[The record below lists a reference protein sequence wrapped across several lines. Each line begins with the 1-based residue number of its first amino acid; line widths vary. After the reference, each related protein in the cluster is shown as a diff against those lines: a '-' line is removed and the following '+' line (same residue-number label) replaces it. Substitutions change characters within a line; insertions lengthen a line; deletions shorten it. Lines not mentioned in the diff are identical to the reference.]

1 MEAATMPRPRFNK
14 LSAPK
19 RERILEAA
27 AREFAAHGYEGAS
40 LNQILAEAE
49 ISKGAAYYYFDDKA
63 DLYATAVA
71 HYAAGQMADL
81 PQMLAGLTAETFWP
95 TLHLMYRQQFR
106 AAQEQPWVLGLVKSA
121 ARLTPAQVT
130 EMGLADTFGQLY
142 DFLTQLVGQGQQLGV
157 IRTDLPQTLLIQ
169 LFMNLDD
176 ALDQWLLANWPALS
190 AAEIE
195 QIAAKTLAGMERLLA
210 PQ

>member
-1 MEAATMPRPRFNK
+1 MPRPRFKK
-14 LSAPK
+14 LSAQK
-19 RERILEAA
+19 QERILEAA

-63 DLYATAVA
+63 DLYATSVA

-81 PQMLAGLTAETFWP
+81 PQMLAGLTAETYWP
-95 TLHLMYRQQFR
+95 TLHLMYRQQFQD
-106 AAQEQPWVLGLVKSA
+106 AQEQPWVLGLVKSA
-121 ARLTPAQVT
+121 ARLTPAQVA
-130 EMGLADTFGQLY
+130 EMGLDDTFGQLY
-142 DFLTQLVGQGQQLGV
+142 DFLTQLIGQGQQLGV
-157 IRTDLPQTLLIQ
+157 IRTDLPQTLLLQ

-176 ALDQWLLANWPALS
+176 ALDQWLLANWSALS

-195 QIAAKTLAGMERLLA
+195 QIAAKTLAGMEHLLA